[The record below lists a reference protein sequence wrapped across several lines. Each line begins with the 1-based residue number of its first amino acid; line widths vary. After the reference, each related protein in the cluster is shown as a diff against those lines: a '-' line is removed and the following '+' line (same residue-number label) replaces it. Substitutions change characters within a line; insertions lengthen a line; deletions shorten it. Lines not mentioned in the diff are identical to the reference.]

1 MKNENVIK
9 KFLEGE
15 EAKTP
20 LRTIVSG
27 YYSYKGRTLW
37 TKGNTLIN
45 YNTRIAYIEDN
56 TLYIN
61 TKKYSSTTSH
71 IHPSFSMPSRGV
83 TVSDWA
89 RPIASWNC
97 SARSSA

>member
-9 KFLEGE
+9 KFLERE
-15 EAKTP
+15 QAQTP
-20 LRTIVSG
+20 LREIVSG

-37 TKGNTLIN
+37 TKGNELIN

-71 IHPSFSMPSRGV
+71 IQSKLKQL
-83 TVSDWA
+83 
-89 RPIASWNC
+89 ASLTSYNIVEYQE
-97 SARSSA
+97 

>member
-15 EAKTP
+15 QAQTP
-20 LRTIVSG
+20 LRDIVNG

-37 TKGNTLIN
+37 TKDNELIN
-45 YNTRIAYIEDN
+45 YSTRIAYIKDN

-71 IHPSFSMPSRGV
+71 IQSKIKYLGKMYNY
-83 TVSDWA
+83 D
-89 RPIASWNC
+89 IIEYQE
-97 SARSSA
+97 

>member
-71 IHPSFSMPSRGV
+71 IQSKIKWLGKEYNYDIV
-83 TVSDWA
+83 EYQK
-89 RPIASWNC
+89 
-97 SARSSA
+97 

>member
-15 EAKTP
+15 QAQTP
-20 LRTIVSG
+20 LRTIG
-27 YYSYKGRTLW
+27 YYSSNYSYKGRTLW
-37 TKGNTLIN
+37 TRDNELIN
-45 YNTRIAYIEDN
+45 YNTRIAYIKDN

-71 IHPSFSMPSRGV
+71 IQSKIKYLGKEYNYDIV
-83 TVSDWA
+83 EYQE
-89 RPIASWNC
+89 
-97 SARSSA
+97 